1 MLSILMLH
9 QEIKNTKRMLAE
21 AVLRDEAQDI
31 TRLLNALSILKDT
44 LIESYAKM
52 YGDNKLRIVS
62 N

>member
-1 MLSILMLH
+1 MLH